1 MESTRTLTKTGGITE
16 TGLKWI
22 ALVSMLLD
30 HIHYFF
36 GFTGW
41 VPEWFSMV
49 GRLAAPLF
57 LFCLVEGFTHTR
69 SRKKYFAKVYF
80 LSAGMSLLLFFMAF
94 AGVLVRPDGFYP
106 ANGMMTT
113 FVILMIVWQGID
125 WLGQKRILPGLAA
138 VILPLA
144 WPFAAVGLVAV
155 FPALEPSLGLLGYS
169 FVPMWGTTGDS
180 SWPVLA
186 MGLVLYLF
194 RKRRSVQVAAF
205 SIYYLLYGVVYMLF
219 MGYSL
224 APDFAWWQIFTRYY
238 EIYGILAA
246 PLMRWYN
253 GRRGGGHKLLFY
265 AFYPAHIYI
274 LYALSWSVYL
284 LWNGVR

>member
-113 FVILMIVWQGID
+113 FVLLMIAWQGID

-155 FPALEPSLGLLGYS
+155 FPALEPPLGLLGYS
-169 FVPMWGTTGDS
+169 FVPMWGITGDS
-180 SWPVLA
+180 SWSVLA

-238 EIYGILAA
+238 EVYGILAA
-246 PLMRWYN
+246 PLMLWYN

-274 LYALSWSVYL
+274 LYALSWGVYL
-284 LWNGVR
+284 LLN

>member
-57 LFCLVEGFTHTR
+57 LFCLVEGFTHTH

-113 FVILMIVWQGID
+113 FVLLMIAWQGID

-155 FPALEPSLGLLGYS
+155 FPALEPPLGLLGYS
-169 FVPMWGTTGDS
+169 FVPMWGITGDS
-180 SWPVLA
+180 SWSVLA

-205 SIYYLLYGVVYMLF
+205 SIYYLLF

-238 EIYGILAA
+238 EVYGILAA
-246 PLMRWYN
+246 PLMLWYN

-274 LYALSWSVYL
+274 LYALSWGVYL
-284 LWNGVR
+284 LLN

>member
-1 MESTRTLTKTGGITE
+1 MESTRALTKTGGITE

-22 ALVSMLLD
+22 ALVTMVMD

-41 VPEWFSMV
+41 IPEWFSMA

-69 SRKKYFAKVYF
+69 SRKKYFAKVYI
-80 LSAGMSLLLFFMAF
+80 LSAAMSILLFFMAF
-94 AGVLVRPDGFYP
+94 GGILVRPDGFYP
-106 ANGMMTT
+106 TNGMMTT
-113 FVILMIVWQGID
+113 FVILMIVWQGMD
-125 WLGQKRILPGLAA
+125 WLGQKKILPGLAA

-144 WPFAAVGLVAV
+144 WPFIVVGLLA
-155 FPALEPSLGLLGYS
+155 AAPSLSSPLGFLCYS
-169 FVPMWGTTGDS
+169 FLPMWGTTGDS
-180 SWPVLA
+180 SRPVLV

-205 SIYYLLYGVVYMLF
+205 SVYYILYGVVYMIF
-219 MGYSL
+219 MGSSM
-224 APDFAWWQIFTRYY
+224 APDFVWWQIFTQYY

-246 PLMRWYN
+246 PLMLWYN

-265 AFYPAHIYI
+265 AFYPAHIYL
-274 LYALSWSVYL
+274 LYALSWGAYL
-284 LWNGVR
+284 LLN

>member
-155 FPALEPSLGLLGYS
+155 FPALEPPLGLLGYS

-194 RKRRSVQVAAF
+194 RKRRNAQVAAF

-219 MGYSL
+219 MGSAL

-246 PLMRWYN
+246 PLMLWYN

-274 LYALSWSVYL
+274 LYALSWGVYL
-284 LWNGVR
+284 LLN

>member
-113 FVILMIVWQGID
+113 FVILMIVWQGLD
-125 WLGQKRILPGLAA
+125 WLGQKRILAGLAA

-155 FPALEPSLGLLGYS
+155 FPALEPPLGLLGYS
-169 FVPMWGTTGDS
+169 FVPMWGITGDS

-246 PLMRWYN
+246 PLMLWYN

-274 LYALSWSVYL
+274 LYALSWGVYL
-284 LWNGVR
+284 LLNGVR

>member
-1 MESTRTLTKTGGITE
+1 MESTQTLTKTGGITE

-22 ALVSMLLD
+22 ALVTMVMD

-36 GFTGW
+36 GFTGTI
-41 VPEWFSMV
+41 PEWFSMA

-57 LFCLVEGFTHTR
+57 LFCLVEGFTHTH
-69 SRKKYFAKVYF
+69 SRKRYFAKAYI
-80 LSAGMSLLLFFMAF
+80 LSVAMSILLFFMAF
-94 AGVLVRPDGFYP
+94 GGFLVRPDGFYP
-106 ANGMMTT
+106 TNGIMTT

-125 WLGQKRILPGLAA
+125 WLGQKRILAGLAA

-144 WPFAAVGLVAV
+144 WPFIVVGLLAAV
-155 FPALEPSLGLLGYS
+155 PSLSSPLSFLCYS
-169 FVPMWGTTGDS
+169 FVPVWGTTGDS
-180 SWPVLA
+180 SWPVLV

-205 SIYYLLYGVVYMLF
+205 SVFYILYGVVYMIF
-219 MGYSL
+219 MVSAV
-224 APDFAWWQIFTRYY
+224 APDFVWWQIFTQYY

-246 PLMRWYN
+246 PLMLWYN

-265 AFYPAHIYI
+265 AFYPAHVYI
-274 LYALSWSVYL
+274 LYALSWGLYL
-284 LWNGVR
+284 LLN

>member
-22 ALVSMLLD
+22 ALVTMVMD

-41 VPEWFSMV
+41 IPEWFSMA

-69 SRKKYFAKVYF
+69 SRKKYFAKVYL
-80 LSAGMSLLLFFMAF
+80 LSTAMSILLFFMAF
-94 AGVLVRPDGFYP
+94 GGMLVRPDGFYP
-106 ANGMMTT
+106 TNGMMTT

-125 WLGQKRILPGLAA
+125 WLGQKKILPGLAA

-144 WPFAAVGLVAV
+144 WPFLVVGLLAAV
-155 FPALEPSLGLLGYS
+155 PSLSSPLGFLCYS
-169 FVPMWGTTGDS
+169 FLPMWGTTGDS
-180 SWPVLA
+180 SWPVLV

-194 RKRRSVQVAAF
+194 RKRRGVQVAAF
-205 SIYYLLYGVVYMLF
+205 SVYYILYGVVYMIY
-219 MGYSL
+219 MGS
-224 APDFAWWQIFTRYY
+224 AMVPDFAWWQIFTQYY

-246 PLMRWYN
+246 PLMLWYN

-265 AFYPAHIYI
+265 AFYPAHIYL
-274 LYALSWSVYL
+274 LYALSWGAYL
-284 LWNGVR
+284 LLN

>member
-113 FVILMIVWQGID
+113 FVLLMIVWQGID

-155 FPALEPSLGLLGYS
+155 FPALEPPLGLLGYS
-169 FVPMWGTTGDS
+169 FVPMWGITGDS
-180 SWPVLA
+180 SWSVLA

-238 EIYGILAA
+238 EVYGILAA
-246 PLMRWYN
+246 PLMLWYN

-274 LYALSWSVYL
+274 LYALSWGVYL
-284 LWNGVR
+284 LLN